1 MVQHLARVLGA
12 CDVDPEP
19 NLFKVASAPMHKLGI
34 QSGNVLDAADG
45 CPVDSPFLIGC
56 KQESLQR
63 KADNPL
69 GMGMGS
75 TKALPGRAQRL
86 PAVARM

>member
-1 MVQHLARVLGA
+1 MARVLGA

-45 CPVDSPFLIGC
+45 IPC
-56 KQESLQR
+56 
-63 KADNPL
+63 
-69 GMGMGS
+69 
-75 TKALPGRAQRL
+75 
-86 PAVARM
+86 